1 MGVQIGVFLT
11 YVGAIILIFLVGK
24 VFFWPIKLILKLLL
38 SSAAGGALILLL
50 NVLAGAIGAAGD
62 AGILIPL
69 NALNALIVGILG
81 IPGAVLLLILA
92 L

>member
-11 YVGAIILIFLVGK
+11 YAGAIILIFLVGK

-38 SSAAGGALILLL
+38 SSAVGGALILLL
-50 NVLAGAIGAAGD
+50 NVLAGAVGTAEAAG
-62 AGILIPL
+62 ALIPL
-69 NALNALIVGILG
+69 NPLNALIVGVLG
-81 IPGAVLLLILA
+81 LPGAILLLILA

>member
-11 YVGAIILIFLVGK
+11 YAGAIILIFLVGK

-38 SSAAGGALILLL
+38 SSAVGGALILLL
-50 NVLAGAIGAAGD
+50 NVLAGAIGTAG
-62 AGILIPL
+62 ALIPL
-69 NALNALIVGILG
+69 NPLNALIVGVLG
-81 IPGAVLLLILA
+81 LPGAVLLLILA

>member
-38 SSAAGGALILLL
+38 SSAVGGALILLL
-50 NVLAGAIGAAGD
+50 NVLTGAIVTAEAAGV
-62 AGILIPL
+62 LIPL
-69 NALNALIVGILG
+69 NPLNALIVGVLG
-81 IPGAVLLLILA
+81 LPGAILLLIFA

>member
-11 YVGAIILIFLVGK
+11 YAGAIILIFLVGK

-38 SSAAGGALILLL
+38 SSAVGGALILLL
-50 NVLAGAIGAAGD
+50 NVLAGAIGTAEA
-62 AGILIPL
+62 LIPL
-69 NALNALIVGILG
+69 NPLNALIVGVLG
-81 IPGAVLLLILA
+81 LPGAVLLLILA

>member
-11 YVGAIILIFLVGK
+11 YAGAIILIFLVGK

-38 SSAAGGALILLL
+38 SSAVGGALILLL
-50 NVLAGAIGAAGD
+50 NVLAGAIGTAEAAGV
-62 AGILIPL
+62 LIPL
-69 NALNALIVGILG
+69 NPLNALIVGVLG
-81 IPGAVLLLILA
+81 LPGAILLLILA

>member
-11 YVGAIILIFLVGK
+11 YAGAIILIFLVGK

-38 SSAAGGALILLL
+38 SSAVGGALILLL
-50 NVLAGAIGAAGD
+50 NVLAGAIGTAEA
-62 AGILIPL
+62 LIPL
-69 NALNALIVGILG
+69 NPLNALIVGVLG
-81 IPGAVLLLILA
+81 LPGAILLLILA

>member
-11 YVGAIILIFLVGK
+11 YAGAIILIFLVGK

-38 SSAAGGALILLL
+38 SSAAGGALILML

-62 AGILIPL
+62 TGILIPL

-81 IPGAVLLLILA
+81 LPGSVLLLILA

>member
-11 YVGAIILIFLVGK
+11 YAGAIILIFLVGK

-38 SSAAGGALILLL
+38 SSAVGGALILLL
-50 NVLAGAIGAAGD
+50 NVPAGAIGTAG
-62 AGILIPL
+62 ALIPL
-69 NALNALIVGILG
+69 NPLNALIVGVLG
-81 IPGAVLLLILA
+81 LPGAILLLILA

>member
-11 YVGAIILIFLVGK
+11 YAGAIILIFLVGK

-38 SSAAGGALILLL
+38 SSTVGGALILLL
-50 NVLAGAIGAAGD
+50 NVLAGAIGTAEA
-62 AGILIPL
+62 LIPL
-69 NALNALIVGILG
+69 NPLNALIVGVLG
-81 IPGAVLLLILA
+81 LPGAILLLILA

>member
-11 YVGAIILIFLVGK
+11 YAGAIILIFLVGK

-38 SSAAGGALILLL
+38 SSAVGGALILLL
-50 NVLAGAIGAAGD
+50 NVLTGAIGTAEAAGV
-62 AGILIPL
+62 LIPL
-69 NALNALIVGILG
+69 NPLNALIVGVLG
-81 IPGAVLLLILA
+81 LPGAILLLIFA